1 MTTKKTGRLYII
13 GAGFAGQTLARELKT
28 KVIFGEAVAFLDDDP
43 EKIGRRIE
51 EIPVLGPIRDV
62 ARLLRMNP
70 AGQAIIAI
78 PGASREY
85 LKELYGI
92 LKRAGF
98 EKIRIL
104 PGISQIVQGDAH
116 LIQTRNIDPQD
127 LLGRT
132 PAAINLKQSLAYLRD
147 KRVLVTGAGGSIGSE
162 LCRQLLSGGASR
174 LYLFGHG
181 ENSIYQIDRELRLLQ
196 EEGVGEKAA
205 LVPIIGDLKDAGYMD
220 YIMKKLRLDVV
231 FHTAAYKHVPMTEE
245 NPVAAIEN
253 NVLGTENLIRSAR
266 NCGVKRFV
274 HITTDKAVEPV
285 SIYGASKYICEK
297 LVLEEAR
304 RMAASGASAGDLSFM
319 VVRFGNVL
327 GSRGSIVPLFQ
338 RQIEKGGPV
347 TVTHPDMRRWFMTIP
362 EACSLVLKA
371 GGVGENGSLYLLDMG
386 EPIRIRD
393 MAEQM
398 IRFYGFEPEEDI
410 KIEYVG
416 LRPGE
421 RLGEKLWA
429 EDESPAATAYSRI
442 LKVERPKQGG
452 TLPEG
457 LSDGDSAGIY
467 ELIDKLRPICRYDPA
482 RKDHYRNAGL
492 LKSLLTAAIPSL
504 REPETPPRDVPAAG
518 NNAPAETA
526 EPESFPE
533 KQRPAH
539 LRNSAAAFRRQKTL
553 DAGEAGMRNPAVLT

>member
-1 MTTKKTGRLYII
+1 LYII
-13 GAGFAGQTLARELKT
+13 GAGFAGQTLARELKS
-28 KVIFGEAVAFLDDDP
+28 KAMFGEVVAFLDDDP
-43 EKIGRRIE
+43 EKIGRQVE
-51 EIPVLGPIRDV
+51 GVPVLGPIRDV

-70 AGQAIIAI
+70 ADQAIIAI
-78 PGASREY
+78 PSASREY

-104 PGISQIVQGDAH
+104 PGISQIVLGDAH

-132 PAAINLKQSLAYLRD
+132 PVAINLKQSLAYLRG

-162 LCRQLLSGGASR
+162 LCRQLLSGGVAR

-181 ENSIYQIDRELRLLQ
+181 ENSIYHIDRELRLLQ
-196 EEGVGEKAA
+196 EEGVGEKTA
-205 LVPIIGDLKDAGYMD
+205 LVPIIGDLKDGGYVD
-220 YIMKKLRLDVV
+220 YILGKLRADVV
-231 FHTAAYKHVPMTEE
+231 FHTAAYKHVPMMEE

-253 NVLGTENLIRSAR
+253 NVLGTENLIRAAR
-266 NCGVKRFV
+266 RHHVRRFV
-274 HITTDKAVEPV
+274 HITTDKAVHPV
-285 SIYGASKYICEK
+285 SVYGASKYLCEK

-304 RMAASGASAGDLSFM
+304 NMSGGGDSAEQDSSFM

-371 GGVGENGSLYLLDMG
+371 GGVGDNGNLYLLDMG

-398 IRFYGFEPEEDI
+398 IRFYGFEPEKEI

-421 RLGEKLWA
+421 RLGESLWA
-429 EDESPAATAYSRI
+429 QDEIPRETPYNRI
-442 LKVERPKQGG
+442 LRVERKPE
-452 TLPEG
+452 EG
-457 LSDGDSAGIY
+457 LGDGPADIAA
-467 ELIDKLRPICRYDPA
+467 LIDSLRPICIFDA
-482 RKDHYRNAGL
+482 AHGECYRDSEL
-492 LKSLLTAAIPSL
+492 LKRLLMEAIPSL
-504 REPETPPRDVPAAG
+504 RAAEQEGAEQAGVYSMPEAGKRSRGAEDTGSAGSARINGSAGLSGPVP
-518 NNAPAETA
+518 
-526 EPESFPE
+526 
-533 KQRPAH
+533 
-539 LRNSAAAFRRQKTL
+539 SAADAPLPWASHVISWNSRTALRRRG
-553 DAGEAGMRNPAVLT
+553 AG

>member
-1 MTTKKTGRLYII
+1 MITKKTGRLYII
-13 GAGFAGQTLARELKT
+13 GAGFAGQTLARELKN
-28 KVIFGEAVAFLDDDP
+28 KAVFGEVVAFLDDDP
-43 EKIGRRIE
+43 EKIGRQVDGV
-51 EIPVLGPIRDV
+51 PVLGPIRDV

-70 AGQAIIAI
+70 ADQAIIAI
-78 PGASREY
+78 PSASREY

-92 LKRAGF
+92 LQRAGF

-132 PAAINLKQSLAYLRD
+132 PVAINLKQSLAYLRG
-147 KRVLVTGAGGSIGSE
+147 KRVLITGAGGSIGGE

-205 LVPIIGDLKDAGYMD
+205 LVPVIGDLKDADYMN
-220 YIMKKLRLDVV
+220 YIVEKLRLDVV
-231 FHTAAYKHVPMTEE
+231 FHTAAYKHVPLMEE
-245 NPVAAIEN
+245 NPVAAVEN
-253 NVLGTENLIRSAR
+253 NVLGTENLIRAVR
-266 NCGVKRFV
+266 NHGVRRFV

-285 SIYGASKYICEK
+285 SVYGASKYLCEK
-297 LVLEEAR
+297 LVLEEAEKIT
-304 RMAASGASAGDLSFM
+304 ASGEEGDPAFM

-371 GGVGENGSLYLLDMG
+371 GGVGENRTLYLLDMG

-429 EDESPAATAYSRI
+429 GDETPVMTAYSRI
-442 LKVERPKQGG
+442 LKLERGRPGPGG
-452 TLPEG
+452 SVRT
-457 LSDGDSAGIY
+457 
-467 ELIDKLRPICRYDPA
+467 LIDRLRPICRFDPA
-482 RKDHYRNAGL
+482 QKAMYRDSGL
-492 LKSLLTAAIPSL
+492 LKKILTEAIPSL
-504 REPETPPRDVPAAG
+504 REPEQGNSVPAEERKPHPVEG
-518 NNAPAETA
+518 DSGET
-526 EPESFPE
+526 
-533 KQRPAH
+533 RPGR
-539 LRNSAAAFRRQKTL
+539 LVNWSSATAFRRQKKAET
-553 DAGEAGMRNPAVLT
+553 GEAGERRRPALRG